1 MSESE
6 RVQLARSLH
15 DGIAQ
20 ELVALSYRIQLI
32 GMRSDLTP
40 ELAAEM
46 RALQSSIAELSRS
59 IRDELLE
66 LRSPTVTDITETL
79 NQLAAASLFPGQLT
93 ITISVDSMPRLA
105 SDALIEL
112 TRNALS
118 HARASRIDISAALSE
133 GVLHISIQDD
143 GIGGAEVKD
152 GHFGISGVREN
163 IASLGGKFQ
172 IEFNNGTHA
181 WIEIPL
187 T

>member
-46 RALQSSIAELSRS
+46 RALHLLVADLSRS
-59 IRDELLE
+59 IRDELLD
-66 LRSPTVTDITETL
+66 LRSPTVTAISNEL
-79 NQLAAASLFPGQLT
+79 NQLAAESAFTGDFT
-93 ITISVDSMPRLA
+93 IDISVPSIPRLA
-105 SDALIEL
+105 SDALMEL
-112 TRNALS
+112 TRNALT
-118 HARASRIDISAALSE
+118 HARASRIEISASIFE
-133 GVLHISIQDD
+133 GDLHISVHDD

-163 IASLGGKFQ
+163 VAAMGGQFK
-172 IEFNNGTHA
+172 IESTDGTHA
-181 WIEIPL
+181 WIKVPL
-187 T
+187 